1 MNAKTGV
8 TQWEHPLEQYYKGL
22 MHMKKGCQEEVDRAK
37 MANPPSEVEVREM
50 GDYFGVDL
58 DAEPHCRHLL
68 EEAVCMPLPPGWRD
82 DEQSGNFVND
92 RKGITTTN
100 HPLDPYFVESIRR
113 MRVSVLR
120 RTQPKKATS
129 VEQAEAVS
137 VLLAARAEG
146 KPPIEVLGLHPSA
159 NKAEARRRFR
169 YLSLLVHPDKNA
181 SAGAADAF
189 KVLADA
195 YKAL

>member
-1 MNAKTGV
+1 MASGCSAAMVLVPYTEEEP
-8 TQWEHPLEQYYKGL
+8 TPEDAHPNLR
-22 MHMKKGCQEEVDRAK
+22 V
-37 MANPPSEVEVREM
+37 
-50 GDYFGVDL
+50 
-58 DAEPHCRHLL
+58 
-68 EEAVCMPLPPGWRD
+68 
-82 DEQSGNFVND
+82 
-92 RKGITTTN
+92 
-100 HPLDPYFVESIRR
+100 HPQL
-113 MRVSVLR
+113 
-120 RTQPKKATS
+120 TQPKKATS

-137 VLLAARAEG
+137 ALLAARAEG